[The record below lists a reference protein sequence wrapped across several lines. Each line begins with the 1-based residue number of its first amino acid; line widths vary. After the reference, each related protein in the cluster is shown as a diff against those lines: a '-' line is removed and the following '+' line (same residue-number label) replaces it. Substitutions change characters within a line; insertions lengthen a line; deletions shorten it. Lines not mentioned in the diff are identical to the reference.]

1 MRNELASEIRQL
13 KKNES
18 AQKASID
25 NLNIAIQELNNALN
39 EKEMELSNTKRQ
51 LNASLFI
58 TFIAKG
64 FLR

>member
-13 KKNES
+13 KKNET

-51 LNASLFI
+51 LNARLY
-58 TFIAKG
+58 
-64 FLR
+64 L

>member
-13 KKNES
+13 KKNET

-51 LNASLFI
+51 LNASWFI
-58 TFIAKG
+58 TFIAKS

>member
-13 KKNES
+13 KKNET

-39 EKEMELSNTKRQ
+39 EKEMELSNIKRQ
-51 LNASLFI
+51 LNASSFI
-58 TFIAKG
+58 YNIYS
-64 FLR
+64 

>member
-51 LNASLFI
+51 LNASLY
-58 TFIAKG
+58 
-64 FLR
+64 L

>member
-13 KKNES
+13 KKNET

-51 LNASLFI
+51 LNASSFI
-58 TFIAKG
+58 YNIYG
-64 FLR
+64 